1 MEEGCDTALLHT
13 QGCTLNQG
21 HRRASRELRR
31 ARGAATALQP
41 HTAPRVL
48 SACTRRPRTGP
59 KVWGPIPAPGILRPT
74 ATILR
79 VPAQPCGARG
89 GRGVAVRAGM
99 TLSPP
104 GARCAPHAP
113 RAHLCFGSSGRRGG
127 RAAHGRHRRASK
139 RPFRKPQTTAGE
151 GSSGTRG
158 RPTALCAAPPR
169 SCAGSSPAPRGCH
182 RARCIS
188 GSSQLYLYHAL
199 RSSRCTAA
207 AGAKVREGESGS
219 RSTAGTGKA
228 TRWGRRHRTR
238 PTPTLRQG
246 PVWGDGTAGTQRGP
260 PGAPKEAVW
269 VGSGER
275 PPAHV
280 APGGTGRRARS
291 QPPRSHGHGARG
303 GGGGWEPHG
312 MAQTLQMTAERRTRG
327 RAQRTPAEPPYR
339 QRVGTAPPRPAP
351 YLGVKVALPAVSAV
365 PAGGGERR

>member
-1 MEEGCDTALLHT
+1 MRAAPGTGSSHGPATPHSSPCAQRLHPQTPHGTEGVGPNPRPWDPPSHGHHPEGAGTALW
-13 QGCTLNQG
+13 G
-21 HRRASRELRR
+21 
-31 ARGAATALQP
+31 
-41 HTAPRVL
+41 
-48 SACTRRPRTGP
+48 TG
-59 KVWGPIPAPGILRPT
+59 WAW
-74 ATILR
+74 
-79 VPAQPCGARG
+79 G
-89 GRGVAVRAGM
+89 GRQGRDD
-99 TLSPP
+99 TEHP

-275 PPAHV
+275 P

-291 QPPRSHGHGARG
+291 QPPRSHGHGAR

-339 QRVGTAPPRPAP
+339 QRVGTAPPRP
-351 YLGVKVALPAVSAV
+351 V
-365 PAGGGERR
+365 PGGEGRAPGRQRRSCGGRRAALSPTRG